1 MSTQPQPQQQQQDE
15 QIGRRAFF
23 AGRPVT
29 ACANDAQVR
38 GWQQAAQDARRI
50 IVQEWRAAEEAAQ
63 SNKGKCYDKQHT
75 CYRVGIVPVEVV
87 EM

>member
-1 MSTQPQPQQQQQDE
+1 MNTSAPRNTQQQQDDE

-29 ACANDAQVR
+29 ACANAAQVR
-38 GWQQAAQDARRI
+38 AWQQAAQDARRI

-63 SNKGKCYDKQHT
+63 SNKGKCYDKQ
-75 CYRVGIVPVEVV
+75 RFVPADSL
-87 EM
+87 

>member
-1 MSTQPQPQQQQQDE
+1 MSTQPQPQQQQQDDE

-29 ACANDAQVR
+29 ACVNDAQVR

-63 SNKGKCYDKQHT
+63 SNKEKCYDKQ
-75 CYRVGIVPVEVV
+75 RFVPADGF
-87 EM
+87 

>member
-1 MSTQPQPQQQQQDE
+1 MNTSAPCNTQQQKDE

-29 ACANDAQVR
+29 ACANAAQVR
-38 GWQQAAQDARRI
+38 AWQQAAQDARRI

-63 SNKGKCYDKQHT
+63 SNKEKCYDKQ
-75 CYRVGIVPVEVV
+75 RFVPADSL
-87 EM
+87 